1 MKRSKFKQLVASLL
15 LGAMLVGGTSA
26 FAAKGNPADPPV
38 DVYVD
43 QVYNTTPKAAK
54 PSNYAEQHNPN
65 KSRIKNVHVGWFT
78 NGIAVGQDDSYL
90 HVSWTGKK
98 NAKKN
103 IKFYEAQVS
112 LGKGYAVS
120 EFVSTKKNSFTLNS
134 RCSCVFKPNLRPSK
148 HNTYMIRVRAV
159 YKKGKPSK
167 WSKTMRFTPTENNR
181 MSSDEIYKI
190 TKYK

>member
-1 MKRSKFKQLVASLL
+1 MKRSKFKQLIASLL

-26 FAAKGNPADPPV
+26 FAAKDYPYDPPI

-43 QVYNTTPKAAK
+43 EVYNTTPKAAK

-78 NGIAVGQDDSYL
+78 RGLAAGQDDSYL

-103 IKFYEAQVS
+103 VKYYEAQVGFGPNYS
-112 LGKGYAVS
+112 LS
-120 EFVSTKKNSFTLNS
+120 EFVTTKKKSFTINS
-134 RCSCVFKPNLRPSK
+134 GYSCIFKPNLRPSK
-148 HNTYMIRVRAV
+148 HNTYTVRVRAV

-167 WSKTMRFTPTENNR
+167 WSKTIRFTPTENNQ
-181 MSSDEIYKI
+181 MSSDEVYKI

>member
-1 MKRSKFKQLVASLL
+1 MKRSKFKQLIASLL

-38 DVYVD
+38 DVYID

-54 PSNYAEQHNPN
+54 SNSYMAQYNPN

-78 NGIAVGQDDSYL
+78 NGVAAGQDDSYL

-120 EFVSTKKNSFTLNS
+120 EFVTTKKNSFTLNS
-134 RCSCVFKPNLRPSK
+134 RCSCVFKPNLRSSK
-148 HNTYMIRVRAV
+148 YNTYMIRVRAV

-167 WSKTMRFTPTENNR
+167 WSKTIRFTPTENNQ
-181 MSSDEIYKI
+181 MSSDEVYKI

>member
-1 MKRSKFKQLVASLL
+1 MKRSKFKQLIASLL

-38 DVYVD
+38 DVYID

-54 PSNYAEQHNPN
+54 SNSYMAQYNPN

-78 NGIAVGQDDSYL
+78 NGVAAGQDDSYL

-120 EFVSTKKNSFTLNS
+120 EFVTTKKNSFTLNS
-134 RCSCVFKPNLRPSK
+134 RCSCVFKPNLRSSK

-167 WSKTMRFTPTENNR
+167 WSKTIRFTPSENNR
-181 MSSDEIYKI
+181 MSSDQISKI